1 MYAKTKFNYYA
12 VNYSIHDAQ
21 PNDHFKYIV
30 NIHRMLEFHAARQWM
45 SQTYGFTE
53 DIEEDKP
60 NINEHWAFF
69 LKFSTH
75 KIYLQGDEEL
85 SWFKIRW
92 GDPR

>member
-1 MYAKTKFNYYA
+1 MNYTL
-12 VNYSIHDAQ
+12 IDAQ

-75 KIYLQGDEEL
+75 KIYLRGDEEL

-92 GDPR
+92 GDPV